1 MYFSDSKSALVTRSI
16 FVDYFSSDE
25 IFPKY
30 FICIAPASLANSL
43 ANSKKFD
50 GLFNYLYVLNSPA

>member
-16 FVDYFSSDE
+16 FVYFFSSDE

-43 ANSKKFD
+43 ANSKKFE